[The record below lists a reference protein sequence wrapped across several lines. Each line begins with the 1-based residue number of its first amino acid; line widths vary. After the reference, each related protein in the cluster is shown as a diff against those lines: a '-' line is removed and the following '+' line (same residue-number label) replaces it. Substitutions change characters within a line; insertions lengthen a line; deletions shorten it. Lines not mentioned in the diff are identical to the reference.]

1 MAHQVDKIKKKIQ
14 KDSEKS
20 ASPKKGKLNND
31 QKPAHQQNI
40 SKGRKITVK
49 IERGDKIVIGK
60 HCEQKVIDFVLLDR
74 KEIKQK
80 KEEEEEQ
87 KKQIE
92 AEVLIKKLKLCD
104 KKKRSTTRKPYNRN
118 MEKLITII
126 DDDDDG
132 NDQKE
137 LIELEEHDD
146 DDDTNGHF
154 EKEDEEEILKQ
165 NKKIKQ
171 KVSLFLCQ
179 ELGNAS
185 KDPRQNKLVSEIQNI
200 LQQNLSQKLNLI
212 LDLDETLVNTVWVT
226 SENQSKLE
234 EIYRYKM
241 PSNKNVLT
249 IQYSNNEGVQKEF
262 ITIIRPHLREF
273 IAEMKKYFNILIY
286 SHGRKDYVL
295 KLLDKIDPRRD
306 LFNRNNIFKNEGQ
319 VNIKTQ
325 KDIKN
330 IIECESPSILE
341 KALKS
346 SIIIDDIFEIWLE
359 ETFPNV
365 VPIKRFQPLNEF
377 LQKNNQCTIFMNH
390 NKQFLRFPKTRQ
402 DYFQDIDFED
412 SNQFLKGL
420 QRYLTSTAIQ
430 YYNKKLI
437 KNDQNADVR
446 EYLTYQKLMIMNQ
459 LDLNLSLIEQDELYD
474 VFRYVALA
482 MGANITLKNFR
493 YAIVNKDFATQ
504 YAKKMTQLKEYNPA
518 LTFIDVQ
525 WLVDSFFLH
534 YQLDIQNYIIQ

>member
-1 MAHQVDKIKKKIQ
+1 MAHQVDKVKKKIQ
-14 KDSEKS
+14 KESEKS
-20 ASPKKGKLNND
+20 ASPQKGKLIHE
-31 QKPAHQQNI
+31 QKPTYQQNI

-49 IERGDKIVIGK
+49 IERGDKIVIGS
-60 HCEQKVIDFVLLDR
+60 HREQKVIDFVLLDR

-87 KKQIE
+87 KKQLE
-92 AEVLIKKLKLCD
+92 AELLKKKLQLSN
-104 KKKRSTTRKPYNRN
+104 KKKRSSTRKPYNRN
-118 MEKLITII
+118 KEKLITII
-126 DDDDDG
+126 DDDE

-137 LIELEEHDD
+137 LIEIEEDD
-146 DDDTNGHF
+146 DEDTNGHL
-154 EKEDEEEILKQ
+154 EKEDEEEILQQ

-171 KVSLFLCQ
+171 KVSPFLCQ
-179 ELGNAS
+179 ELGSAS
-185 KDPRQNKLVSEIQNI
+185 NDPRQNKLVSEIQNI
-200 LQQNLSQKLNLI
+200 LQQNPSQKLNLI

-226 SENQSKLE
+226 NENQSKLE

-241 PSNKNVLT
+241 PLNKNVLT
-249 IQYSNNEGVQKEF
+249 IQYSSNEGVQKEF
-262 ITIIRPHLREF
+262 ITIIRPHLKEF
-273 IAEMKKYFNILIY
+273 ITEMKKYFNILVY

-330 IIECESPSILE
+330 IIECDSPSVLE
-341 KALKS
+341 KALKT

-402 DYFQDIDFED
+402 DYFQDMEFED

-430 YYNKKLI
+430 FYNKKLI

-446 EYLTYQKLMIMNQ
+446 EYLTYQKLMIMNK
-459 LDLNLSLIEQDELYD
+459 LDLNLSLIEQDEQYD
-474 VFRYVALA
+474 VFKYIALA
-482 MGANITLKNFR
+482 MGANITLKDFR
-493 YAIVNKDFATQ
+493 YALVNKDFATQ
-504 YAKKMTQLKEYNPA
+504 YAKKMTLLKEQNPA

>member
-1 MAHQVDKIKKKIQ
+1 MAHQVDKVKKKIQ
-14 KDSEKS
+14 KDNDKE
-20 ASPKKGKLNND
+20 ASPKKGKLTHV
-31 QKPAHQQNI
+31 QKSAYQQNK
-40 SKGRKITVK
+40 SKGRKISVK
-49 IERGDKIVIGK
+49 IERGDKIVIGN
-60 HCEQKVIDFVLLDR
+60 HSQQKVIDFVLLDR

-80 KEEEEEQ
+80 KEEEEQ
-87 KKQIE
+87 TKQIE
-92 AEVLIKKLKLCD
+92 AELTKKKYKLND
-104 KKKRSTTRKPYNRN
+104 KKKSSSNIKKPYNKN
-118 MEKLITII
+118 KEKLITII
-126 DDDDDG
+126 DDDETYS
-132 NDQKE
+132 QE
-137 LIELEEHDD
+137 LIEIEDEEDN
-146 DDDTNGHF
+146 TNGHL
-154 EKEDEEEILKQ
+154 EKQDEEDILKQ
-165 NKKIKQ
+165 NKKIFK
-171 KVSLFLCQ
+171 KVNPFLCQ
-179 ELGNAS
+179 ELGSAS

-200 LQQNLSQKLNLI
+200 LQQNPSQKLNLI

-226 SENQSKLE
+226 NENQSKLE

-241 PSNKNVLT
+241 PSNKNVIT
-249 IQYSNNEGVQKEF
+249 IQYSNNEGAQKEF
-262 ITIIRPHLREF
+262 ITILRPHLKEF
-273 IAEMKKYFNILIY
+273 VTEMKKYFNILVY

-330 IIECESPSILE
+330 IIECDSPSALE

-402 DYFQDIDFED
+402 DYFQDVDFEC

-430 YYNKKLI
+430 FYNKKLI

-446 EYLTYQKLMIMNQ
+446 EYLTFQKLMIMNQ
-459 LDLNLSLIEQDELYD
+459 LDLNLTLIEYDELYD

-493 YAIVNKDFATQ
+493 YAIVNKDFTQQ
-504 YAKKMTQLKEYNPA
+504 YAKKMALLKEQNPN

-534 YQLDIQNYIIQ
+534 YQLDIQNYVIE